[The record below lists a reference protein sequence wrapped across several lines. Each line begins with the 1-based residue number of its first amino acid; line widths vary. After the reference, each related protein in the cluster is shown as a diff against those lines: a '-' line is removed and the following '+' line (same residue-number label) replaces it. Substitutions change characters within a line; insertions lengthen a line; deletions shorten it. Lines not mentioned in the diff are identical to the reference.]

1 MLVPHSRAVKSPE
14 AERGARHTL
23 FSKLTLL
30 HRRPQPRVLTART
43 VLSATTV
50 MLVSAW
56 GSGKW
61 LAMRIA
67 AVG

>member
-1 MLVPHSRAVKSPE
+1 MLVPPSRAVKNPE

-30 HRRPQPRVLTART
+30 HRRPQSRVLTVRT
-43 VLSATTV
+43 VLRATTV

-56 GSGKW
+56 GLGNGW
-61 LAMRIA
+61 Q
-67 AVG
+67 